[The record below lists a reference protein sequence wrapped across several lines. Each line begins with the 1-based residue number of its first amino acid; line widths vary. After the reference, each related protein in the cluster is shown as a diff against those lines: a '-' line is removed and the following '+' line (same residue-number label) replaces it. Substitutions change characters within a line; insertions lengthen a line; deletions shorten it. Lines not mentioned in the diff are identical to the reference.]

1 MELPWNLCPYCATPA
16 PGMRRENLTL
26 EEALRTPPVDLET
39 DQEEESMQSQP
50 E

>member
-1 MELPWNLCPYCATPA
+1 MDLPWNLCPYCATPV

-26 EEALRTPPVDLET
+26 DEALRPIPAEET
-39 DQEEESMQSQP
+39 EEEVEEELQP